1 MIMQENAC
9 IIRNKE
15 VKDSIT
21 AMNSTTL
28 RILSTARITYC
39 MVNSLRKIAFLSV
52 INRRDAPPVSPNS
65 QTETANSMFH
75 PDQLRRHSYYTRIK
89 VLPEVTFLMRCIF

>member
-1 MIMQENAC
+1 MQENAC

-15 VKDSIT
+15 LKDSIT

-28 RILSTARITYC
+28 RILSTAWITYC

-52 INRRDAPPVSPNS
+52 INRRDAPPVSLKRDNKFDVSFRPAP
-65 QTETANSMFH
+65 T
-75 PDQLRRHSYYTRIK
+75 
-89 VLPEVTFLMRCIF
+89 TFLLRLD